1 MHASKT
7 LGAALVL
14 ALSGTLSYL
23 AGTTSLLLLIVF
35 FTVHLSL
42 IVIKRRTDSPIRTF
56 CAPSVVPLLGGISC
70 IALMPFVPRD
80 SLLTAAL
87 ILALGGAIV
96 AVGLRRAGS

>member
-1 MHASKT
+1 

-56 CAPSVVPLLGGISC
+56 CAPSVVPFLGGISC

-87 ILALGGAIV
+87 ILAVGGAIV
-96 AVGLRRAGS
+96 VAGLRRARS